1 MPRKYK
7 PIELPLKTVDT
18 MFESESARCPNCE
31 NRNSY
36 VLGRLGLRLVFRCE
50 NCRVRFFRYHAMAN
64 VQFI

>member
-7 PIELPLKTVDT
+7 PIELPLKSVDKAL
-18 MFESESARCPNCE
+18 ENENARCPNCE
-31 NRNSY
+31 DRRSY

-50 NCRVRFFRYHAMAN
+50 NCRVRFFRYRPAAN